1 MTTLARAKKLY
12 RSFRER
18 EPTRIGTVSIPK
30 APRAV
35 MVLGYLRALEYDTT
49 HGHSQGYRHTFKAG
63 SRPLLCSD
71 GKRLYIVRGRFKVT
85 ARGIVD
91 TDRDGREES

>member
-1 MTTLARAKKLY
+1 MSTLARAKKLY

-18 EPTRIGTVSIPK
+18 EPTRIGSVTIPRN
-30 APRAV
+30 PRAV
-35 MVLGYLRALEYDTT
+35 MVLGYLKAVEYDPT
-49 HGHSQGYRHTFKAG
+49 HGHAQGYRHTFKGG

-71 GKRLYIVRGRFKVT
+71 GKRLYIIRGRFKVT

-91 TDRDGREES
+91 IDRSGREED